1 MKKYIVIIFAALMLV
16 PSCNLDETFY
26 THLDADTY
34 IRDAASAKKVLLGLY
49 RNLCDG
55 DLYGDRLSI
64 KYDLPTDI
72 ARVDGTS
79 LTNNR
84 DFCCNAHMP
93 TNSWV
98 QNTWRRLYDN
108 IYDCSDFIERATA
121 ALKDMDEAN
130 VRITEV
136 YIAEARVIRALMYFE
151 LVRNWKNITLVKNT
165 KESAAHASTFRQS
178 KPEDVYEYIETELSE
193 AADVLPWSTMDT
205 VRPSSDHMVSKGS
218 ALGLLAR
225 VYTTWAGYPLRD
237 ETKWLKAKEAC
248 EEIINSGRHDLLED
262 YEKLWDNVC
271 NSKWDPTESLME
283 VSFYSPSIS
292 SNSASNCSGMIGKW
306 NGVYVVTNTT
316 PIVRVDAR
324 YRAITVFAAKW
335 PDPQNDRRVALSIA
349 DHYYE
354 GTDSLGLSY
363 DKSKYYVESKI
374 PGVRKVY
381 YTRGGTTPITLET
394 VSSPMAT
401 TGKKDAFRNGF
412 YVAKY
417 DLTKYVD
424 PSRHLSDGNYSNANW
439 YILRY
444 ADVLLMYAEAV
455 NEISGPTQEAYDAI
469 NKVRRRAYGLYKAP
483 VAEDEELPDGEEG
496 EEGAEGEGGNVE
508 GGSEGTEGGVAGGTE
523 GEGGEAVP
531 GEGEEGEP
539 QEPEVDYS
547 MADLPSGLD
556 QEAFRQ
562 AVRKERAYEL
572 CFEGN
577 RKQDLIRWGIYASS
591 IAQTDRDLRKW
602 NPECPPEYYLPAKY
616 TVEGKH
622 ELQPI
627 PQRELDLMPEYDQ
640 NPNWGN

>member
-1 MKKYIVIIFAALMLV
+1 MKKYILTILAAIVLV
-16 PSCNLDETFY
+16 PSCNLDEQFY
-26 THLDADTY
+26 TYLDADTY
-34 IRDAASAKKVLLGLY
+34 IQDAASARKVLYGLY
-49 RNLCDG
+49 RNLCSQ

-72 ARVDGTS
+72 SRVDGTS

-98 QNTWRRLYDN
+98 QNTWKALYDN
-108 IYDCSDFIERATA
+108 IYDCSDFIERATP
-121 ALKDMDEAN
+121 ALENMDEAN
-130 VRITEV
+130 RKITEV

-151 LVRNWKNITLVKNT
+151 LVRNWKNITLVKTT
-165 KESAAHASTFRQS
+165 KDAAAHASTFKQDNPVDIY
-178 KPEDVYEYIETELSE
+178 KYIETELSE
-193 AADVLPWSTMDT
+193 SADVLPWSTMDT
-205 VRPSSDHMVSKGS
+205 VRPTTDHMVSKAS

-225 VYTTWAGYPLRD
+225 VYTTWAGYPLQD
-237 ETKWLKAKEAC
+237 QSKWEKAKAAC
-248 EEIINSGRHDLLED
+248 EEIITSGRHDLLED
-262 YEKLWDNVC
+262 YEQLWDNVC

-306 NGVYVVTNTT
+306 NGVHVKTNTT

-324 YRAITVFAAKW
+324 YRVVSVFAAKW
-335 PDPQNDRRVALSIA
+335 PDPQNDRRVALSVA
-349 DHYYE
+349 DYHYE
-354 GTDSLGLSY
+354 GTDSLGLNHEHSE
-363 DKSKYYVESKI
+363 YYVESNV
-374 PGVRKVY
+374 PGVKKVY
-381 YTRGGTTPITLET
+381 KTRGGTTPITLET
-394 VSSPMAT
+394 VSSPLAT
-401 TGKKDAFRNGF
+401 TSKKDAFREGF

-444 ADVLLMYAEAV
+444 ADVLLMYAEAI
-455 NEISGPTQEAYDAI
+455 NEMSGPTQEAYDAI
-469 NKVRRRAYGLYKAP
+469 NMVRRRAYGLYKA
-483 VAEDEELPDGEEG
+483 VEKNEEELPEDGETEG
-496 EEGAEGEGGNVE
+496 GEGAEGGTTEVPDSGATGGEGNVE
-508 GGSEGTEGGVAGGTE
+508 GGY
-523 GEGGEAVP
+523 GEGV
-531 GEGEEGEP
+531 EGEEDQP
-539 QEPEVDYS
+539 VEPEVDYS
-547 MADLPSGLD
+547 VADLPSGLD

-591 IAQTDRDLRKW
+591 IKDTDLALRKW
-602 NPECPPEYYLPAKY
+602 NPECPPTYYLPVKY
-616 TVEGKH
+616 TEEGKH

-627 PQRELDLMPEYDQ
+627 PQRELDLMPLYNQ

>member
-1 MKKYIVIIFAALMLV
+1 MPCFRLTILAAIVLV
-16 PSCNLDETFY
+16 PSCNLDEQFY
-26 THLDADTY
+26 TYLDADTY
-34 IRDAASAKKVLLGLY
+34 IRDAASARKVLYGLY
-49 RNLCDG
+49 RNLCDQN
-55 DLYGDRLSI
+55 LYGDRLSI

-72 ARVDGTS
+72 SRVDGTS

-98 QNTWRRLYDN
+98 QNTWKALYDN
-108 IYDCSDFIERATA
+108 IYDCSDFIERATP
-121 ALKDMDEAN
+121 ALENMDEAN
-130 VRITEV
+130 RKITEV

-151 LVRNWKNITLVKNT
+151 LVRNWKNITLVKTT
-165 KESAAHASTFRQS
+165 KDAAAHASTFKQDNPVDIY
-178 KPEDVYEYIETELSE
+178 KYIETELSE
-193 AADVLPWSTMDT
+193 SADVLPWSTMDT
-205 VRPSSDHMVSKGS
+205 VRPTTDHMVSKAS

-225 VYTTWAGYPLRD
+225 VYTTWAGYPLQD
-237 ETKWLKAKEAC
+237 QSKWEKAKTAC
-248 EEIINSGRHDLLED
+248 EEIITSGRHDLLED
-262 YEKLWDNVC
+262 YEQLWDNVC

-306 NGVYVVTNTT
+306 NGVHVKTNTT

-324 YRAITVFAAKW
+324 YRVVSVFAAKW
-335 PDPQNDRRVALSIA
+335 PDPQNDRRVALSVA
-349 DHYYE
+349 DYHYE
-354 GTDSLGLSY
+354 GTDSLGLNHEHSE
-363 DKSKYYVESKI
+363 YYVESNV
-374 PGVRKVY
+374 PGVKKVY
-381 YTRGGTTPITLET
+381 KTRGGTTPITLET
-394 VSSPMAT
+394 VSSPLAT
-401 TGKKDAFRNGF
+401 TSKKDAFREGF

-444 ADVLLMYAEAV
+444 ADVLLMYAEAI
-455 NEISGPTQEAYDAI
+455 NEMSGPTQEAYDAI
-469 NKVRRRAYGLYKAP
+469 NMVRRRAYGLYKA
-483 VAEDEELPDGEEG
+483 VEKDEEELPEDGETEG
-496 EEGAEGEGGNVE
+496 GEGSEGGTTEVPDSGTTGGEGNVE
-508 GGSEGTEGGVAGGTE
+508 GGS
-523 GEGGEAVP
+523 GEGA
-531 GEGEEGEP
+531 EGEEDQP
-539 QEPEVDYS
+539 VEPEVDYS
-547 MADLPSGLD
+547 VADLPSGLD

-591 IAQTDRDLRKW
+591 IKDTDLALRKW
-602 NPECPPEYYLPAKY
+602 NPECPPTYYLPVKY
-616 TVEGKH
+616 TEEGKH

-627 PQRELDLMPEYDQ
+627 PQRELDLMPLYNQ